1 MGNKRKIEVYSA
13 GCPLCQDV
21 IDLVKSLACPS
32 CDVSVLDMNKK
43 DVAAKAKQLN
53 IGSIPAV
60 VVDGELAKCCTNSGP
75 QIDELRAAGIGKPH
89 HR

>member
-1 MGNKRKIEVYSA
+1 
-13 GCPLCQDV
+13 
-21 IDLVKSLACPS
+21 VKSIECPS

-43 DVAAKAKQLN
+43 DVAAKVKQLN

-60 VVDGELAKCCTNSGP
+60 VVEGEFAKCCTNAGP
-75 QIDELRAAGIGKPH
+75 QIDELRAAGIGKPQ